1 MEEPTNEDAAAV
13 IVEVKDDS
21 TPHSQRKNPRR
32 KLVQSR
38 LFPHKPQVNEI
49 NAPLSQ
55 ETHEDI
61 EVKGDCNSP
70 IGKRKRK
77 GKGGGSAKKASPK
90 KRAPDLGKEVAAAG
104 IAEDGSSP
112 LAAGKKSNRRAK
124 EKLQGDASPCK
135 VLTPSSSKGK
145 CRRQLM
151 TNCPSGAAEG
161 QTEHAEVPVIDLRLE
176 AKLAAE
182 ENAKLFA
189 GKQTHPF
196 FSARKLDKRSQETVL
211 ATEPESKSC
220 LVLPDDLHPPIH
232 VFEKLQAQEYVLL
245 NWTNWS
251 FCDEALISS
260 NNAPETASSS
270 VFEGSVKPLS
280 FNDFLVIPNSVETS
294 PPKNDMSLNR
304 CSQAQMNSI
313 SPINSPTSAGFK
325 AQERNEV
332 DLSEECTYSINNS
345 FVEHRDGFSQ
355 ERMPSYNIYSG
366 SQPDSSLWATK
377 YQPRKASEVCG
388 NGDSVK
394 FLNEWLQYW
403 REKRPQANKN
413 SALNDKF
420 ITLDSDCSSDENYS
434 DAESV
439 DDEGLKIVL
448 LVTGPVGSGK
458 SAAIYACAKE
468 QGFEVIEVSASD
480 WRNGAHVKQ
489 KFGEAMESHRF
500 SKWSSEDSTGSQM
513 KNILSFSSVQN
524 VNSSD
529 TLNTDVVEVIS
540 ETCLEEPEIVEVE
553 RENLSICNRVTN
565 KSLIL
570 FEDVDTI
577 FDEDRG
583 LISTIQQ
590 LAEKAKRPM
599 ILTCNSQDPILPYQ
613 LDRLEVRFEVP
624 SSEELLTCLRK
635 ICTEENADI
644 PTLLLERFLGCCQGD
659 IRKTIMLL
667 QFWCQGIRNKK
678 ERELQL
684 SYPLQLDLDAWH
696 WVLLKVIPWGFPCQ
710 LSELVDKEITKVFT
724 TSRQSTSLLE
734 IVEEE
739 ELSLEKMQDASE
751 IGYYNETDSIVAKKQ
766 AMLSM
771 NGSLHEG
778 NGFSTQFNGVA
789 EFSNSSGS
797 PVAFTRRNAKKRQ
810 STVFSSLSGDECT
823 ENIAEASNIMPN
835 YPDNEMPEGDLY
847 KYLADSTPVQTSV
860 DIFTSQQ
867 HYFNRELSEL
877 NLFRYSETENQQMCD
892 TSKSVDVSCVPES
905 SYVAKT
911 EINGV
916 RFQPNTV
923 CCGEASVSVGAVS
936 LSGANSFPCFSMNA
950 NNLEEVIPDAD
961 KNSDTILR
969 TANDRD
975 AETAHGDE
983 KTGDTHIEHGDSP
996 IRGYQGMDECSRAD
1010 FNKISTLFEEDRCLG
1025 EINPVEEAWKN
1036 LRCCREDLKLH
1047 VTSEMKEAS
1056 QFQALV
1062 SGMADLI
1069 SEADLM
1075 LGCCQ
1080 PLLSDFIEMPVVPN
1094 VEPDTVYWSDKQ
1106 LEMTSAVVQHGLGHF
1121 AKESAKT
1128 GPNFGLKKTV
1138 DIAWEM
1144 FACTTNT
1151 TELGKVLT
1159 QDLTA
1164 SQISCVGRGSENGPL
1179 RTVSSSKSGVQE
1191 HLNNTIQSL
1200 VPSRLLLALRGSAF
1214 SDYVS
1219 SLSQISKFEAS
1230 RLSNNIDKPKN
1241 RRRGRAAHHYLS
1253 AGQLMLSP
1261 EDVSLLAQ
1269 QNCYGKVSGE

>member
-1 MEEPTNEDAAAV
+1 MEEPTNEDV
-13 IVEVKDDS
+13 IMEVKDNS
-21 TPHSQRKNPRR
+21 TPHSQRKNPPRR
-32 KLVQSR
+32 KFVQST
-38 LFPHKPQVNEI
+38 LFSHKPQVNEI
-49 NAPLSQ
+49 SVPLSQ
-55 ETHEDI
+55 ETHEDL
-61 EVKGDCNSP
+61 EEKGDCSSP
-70 IGKRKRK
+70 NGKRKRK
-77 GKGGGSAKKASPK
+77 GKGGGSAKKTTPK
-90 KRAPDLGKEVAAAG
+90 KKAPDSGKEAAAAG
-104 IAEDGSSP
+104 TAEEGSSP
-112 LAAGKKSNRRAK
+112 LTAGKKSNRRAK

-135 VLTPSSSKGK
+135 VITPGTSKGK

-151 TNCPSGAAEG
+151 TKCPPDATEG

-232 VFEKLQAQEYVLL
+232 VFEKLQAQEDVLL

-270 VFEGSVKPLS
+270 AFEGSVKPLS
-280 FNDFLVIPNSVETS
+280 FNDFLTIPNFVEIS

-304 CSQAQMNSI
+304 CCHQAQMNSMY
-313 SPINSPTSAGFK
+313 PINTPTSAGVK

-332 DLSEECTYSINNS
+332 GLSVECTDSINNP
-345 FVEHRDGFSQ
+345 FVEHHDGFSQ
-355 ERMPSYNIYSG
+355 ERMPSYNICSG

-403 REKRPQANKN
+403 RQKRPQANKN
-413 SALNDKF
+413 SALNDKV

-439 DDEGLKIVL
+439 DEEGLKNVL

-500 SKWSSEDSTGSQM
+500 SKWSSEDSAGSQL

-524 VNSSD
+524 GNSSD
-529 TLNTDVVEVIS
+529 TLNTDVIEVIS

-553 RENLSICNRVTN
+553 RENLNICNRVTN

-599 ILTCNSQDPILPYQ
+599 ILTCNSQDPVLPYQ

-624 SSEELLTCLRK
+624 SSEELLTCLEK
-635 ICTEENADI
+635 ICTAENADI
-644 PTLLLERFLGCCQGD
+644 PTLLLERFLGCCEGD

-696 WVLLKVIPWGFPCQ
+696 WVLPKVIPWGFPCQ
-710 LSELVDKEITKVFT
+710 LSELVDKEITKLFT

-739 ELSLEKMQDASE
+739 ELSLEKMQDACE
-751 IGYYNETDSIVAKKQ
+751 IGYDNETDSILAKKQ

-797 PVAFTRRNAKKRQ
+797 PVAFTRRSAKKSQ

-823 ENIAEASNIMPN
+823 ENIPAASHIMPN
-835 YPDNEMPEGDLY
+835 YPDDEMPGGDFC
-847 KYLADSTPVQTSV
+847 KYLADLTPAQTSV
-860 DIFTSQQ
+860 DVYTSQQ
-867 HYFNRELSEL
+867 HYFNGELSEL
-877 NLFRYSETENQQMCD
+877 NLLRYSETESQQMCD
-892 TSKSVDVSCVPES
+892 TFKSVDVSCVPES
-905 SYVAKT
+905 SYVAET
-911 EINGV
+911 EFNEVGCNS
-916 RFQPNTV
+916 NTV
-923 CCGEASVSVGAVS
+923 CYGEASVSFGAVS
-936 LSGANSFPCFSMNA
+936 LNGANSFPCFSMDA
-950 NNLEEVIPDAD
+950 NNPDAD
-961 KNSDTILR
+961 KISDTIVR

-975 AETAHGDE
+975 AETAHEDE
-983 KTGDTHIEHGDSP
+983 KTGDTHIEHWESP

-1010 FNKISTLFEEDRCLG
+1010 FNKTSTFFEEDSCPE
-1025 EINPVEEAWKN
+1025 EINPVEEAWKK
-1036 LRCCREDLKLH
+1036 LRCCREDLKSH

-1056 QFQALV
+1056 HFQALV

-1075 LGCCQ
+1075 LDCCQ
-1080 PLLSDFIEMPVVPN
+1080 PLLSDFIEMPMVSN
-1094 VEPDTVYWSDKQ
+1094 VDPDTLYWSDKQ
-1106 LEMTSAVVQHGLGHF
+1106 LEMTSTVVQHGLGYF
-1121 AKESAKT
+1121 AKESGKC

-1138 DIAWEM
+1138 DLAWEM
-1144 FACTTNT
+1144 FSCTTNT
-1151 TELGKVLT
+1151 TDLGKVLT

-1164 SQISCVGRGSENGPL
+1164 SQISCVGRGSENGPP
-1179 RTVSSSKSGVQE
+1179 RTVISSKSGVQE
-1191 HLNNTIQSL
+1191 HLNNTIQGL

-1241 RRRGRAAHHYLS
+1241 RRRGRAARHYLS

-1269 QNCYGKVSGE
+1269 QNCYGSNLSGE